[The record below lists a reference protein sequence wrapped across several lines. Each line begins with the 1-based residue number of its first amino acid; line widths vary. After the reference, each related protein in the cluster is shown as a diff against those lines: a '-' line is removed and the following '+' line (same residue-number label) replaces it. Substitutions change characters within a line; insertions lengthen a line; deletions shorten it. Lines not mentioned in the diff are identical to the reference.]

1 MLDTFSFEPYIKSY
15 HWFTFRSL
23 EFSEIAFR
31 SLSSSPVCLSLL
43 SLTADSATPP
53 AAALGRPGQ
62 VRLRLSFTW
71 RPRKLLDPLSPR
83 AGVSTPR
90 HATPASSAA
99 ATSPSPWPAQCSTP
113 DPHLACAPAPGE
125 PPLHFL
131 LISSPAPHPN
141 IPEHR
146 RFPPELRRARAHR
159 RPAIPD
165 LLRLCRPYL

>member
-62 VRLRLSFTW
+62 VRLRLRFTW

-83 AGVSTPR
+83 AGASTPR
-90 HATPASSAA
+90 HATPTSPEPPRGRHRDAAVASSPQ
-99 ATSPSPWPAQCSTP
+99 SPSPRSRARLGTTNSPANHPLRLFPDSPTP
-113 DPHLACAPAPGE
+113 DPGT
-125 PPLHFL
+125 PP
-131 LISSPAPHPN
+131 
-141 IPEHR
+141 
-146 RFPPELRRARAHR
+146 PPSTERRRA
-159 RPAIPD
+159 
-165 LLRLCRPYL
+165 

>member
-62 VRLRLSFTW
+62 VRLRLRFTW
-71 RPRKLLDPLSPR
+71 RPRKLLDPLSLALEP
-83 AGVSTPR
+83 PP
-90 HATPASSAA
+90 HATPPRRAQNFLAA
-99 ATSPSPWPAQCSTP
+99 ATATPPWRARCTTP
-113 DPHLACAPAPGE
+113 GRQLARAPASGE
-125 PPLHFL
+125 PEHSILCALSLAPR
-131 LISSPAPHPN
+131 SGSP
-141 IPEHR
+141 ERHR
-146 RFPPELRRARAHR
+146 RPPNAGEPQAHR
-159 RPAIPD
+159 RPTFFDPI
-165 LLRLCRPYL
+165 RPR